1 MKSCALFIAAGLFV
15 NGLCMAADARTSFIG
30 VIHDNRC
37 VGPNCATQCPVTK
50 GPKYTLQSG
59 DEAWVLSD
67 QKTPARYTGKK
78 VIVTG
83 KVGAD
88 NKLHVVS
95 IAPAGVDLTAVPA
108 RSR

>member
-1 MKSCALFIAAGLFV
+1 MKRCVLILAAASVL
-15 NGLCMAADARTSFIG
+15 LAAPPKTFTG

-37 VGPNCATQCPVTK
+37 VGPNCATQCPITK

-67 QKTPARYTGKK
+67 QKTPARFTGKR

-83 KVGAD
+83 TLESD
-88 NKLHVVS
+88 NKLKVIS
-95 IAPAGVDLTAVPA
+95 IALA
-108 RSR
+108 R